1 MQAKPGIVDALNRIL
16 TIEITAVNQ
25 YFLQSEIVRNWGYD
39 HLADRLRAISM
50 GEMQDI
56 EELVKH
62 ILYLEGL
69 PNLQRIDVVKVGED
83 VLEHLQLDLESEKD
97 AVEALTEGI
106 NLCVEVG
113 DYGTRNRFEDMIRD
127 EETHI
132 DWLESQ
138 IDAIGQVGLEQYL
151 AQQLGTGEGG

>member
-1 MQAKPGIVDALNRIL
+1 MRAKPGVVDTLNRLL
-16 TIEITAVNQ
+16 TIEVTAVNQ

-50 GEMQDI
+50 GEMRDI

-69 PNLQRIDVVKVGED
+69 PNLQRIDVVKVGET
-83 VLEHLQLDLESEKD
+83 VLENLELDLESEQ
-97 AVEALTEGI
+97 AAIEALTEGV
-106 NLCVEVG
+106 NLCVEVD
-113 DYGTRNRFEDMIRD
+113 DYGTRSRLEEMVRD

-132 DWLESQ
+132 DWLETQ
-138 IDAIGQVGLEQYL
+138 IEAIGQLGTEQYL
-151 AQQLGTGEGG
+151 AQQLGTGE

>member
-1 MQAKPGIVDALNRIL
+1 MRAKPGIVDTLNRLL
-16 TIEITAVNQ
+16 TIEVTAVNQ

-50 GEMQDI
+50 GEMRDI

-69 PNLQRIDVVKVGED
+69 PNLQRIDVVKVGET
-83 VLEHLQLDLESEKD
+83 VLENLELDLESEQ
-97 AVEALTEGI
+97 AAIEALTEGV
-106 NLCVEVG
+106 NLCVEVD
-113 DYGTRNRFEDMIRD
+113 DYGTRSRLEEMVRD

-132 DWLESQ
+132 DWLETQ
-138 IDAIGQVGLEQYL
+138 IEAIGQLGTEQYL
-151 AQQLGTGEGG
+151 AQQLGTGE

>member
-1 MQAKPGIVDALNRIL
+1 MKAKPGVVDALNRIL

-39 HLADRLRAISM
+39 HLADRLRAVSM
-50 GEMQDI
+50 NEMKDI
-56 EELVKH
+56 EEVVKH

-69 PNLQRIDVVKVGED
+69 PNLQRIDVVKIGEN
-83 VLEHLQLDLESEKD
+83 VLEHLELDLESERD

-106 NLCVEVG
+106 TLCVEVG
-113 DYGTRNRFEDMIRD
+113 DFGTRSRFEEMVRD
-127 EETHI
+127 EEKHI

-138 IDAIGQVGLEQYL
+138 IEAIGQVGIEQYL
-151 AQQLGTGEGG
+151 AQQLGTGE

>member
-1 MQAKPGIVDALNRIL
+1 MKAKPGVVDALNRIL
-16 TIEITAVNQ
+16 TIEVTAVNQ

-39 HLADRLRAISM
+39 HLADRLRAVSM
-50 GEMQDI
+50 NEMKDI

-69 PNLQRIDVVKVGED
+69 PNLQRIDVIKVGEN
-83 VLEHLQLDLESEKD
+83 VLEHLELDLESEKA
-97 AVEALTEGI
+97 AVEALTEAV
-106 NLCVEVG
+106 NLCVEV
-113 DYGTRNRFEDMIRD
+113 DDFGTRSRLEEMIVD

-138 IDAIGQVGLEQYL
+138 IEAIGQVGIEQYL
-151 AQQLGTGEGG
+151 AQQLGTGE

>member
-1 MQAKPGIVDALNRIL
+1 MKAKPGVVDALNRIL

-39 HLADRLRAISM
+39 HLADRLRAVSM
-50 GEMQDI
+50 NEMKDI

-69 PNLQRIDVVKVGED
+69 PNLQRIDVVKIGEN
-83 VLEHLQLDLESEKD
+83 VLEHLELDLESERD
-97 AVEALTEGI
+97 AVDALTEGI
-106 NLCVEVG
+106 TLCVEVG
-113 DYGTRNRFEDMIRD
+113 DFGTRSRFEEMVRD
-127 EETHI
+127 EEEHI

-138 IDAIGQVGLEQYL
+138 IEAIDQVGIEQYL
-151 AQQLGTGEGG
+151 AQQLGTGE

>member
-1 MQAKPGIVDALNRIL
+1 MKAKPGVVDALNRIL
-16 TIEITAVNQ
+16 TIEVTAVNQ

-39 HLADRLRAISM
+39 HLADRLRAVSM
-50 GEMQDI
+50 NEMKDI

-69 PNLQRIDVVKVGED
+69 PNLQRIDVVKIGEN
-83 VLEHLQLDLESEKD
+83 VLEHLELDLESERD

-106 NLCVEVG
+106 TLCVEVG
-113 DYGTRNRFEDMIRD
+113 DFGTRSRFEEMVRD
-127 EETHI
+127 EEEHI

-138 IDAIGQVGLEQYL
+138 IEAIGQVGIEQYL
-151 AQQLGTGEGG
+151 AQQLGTGE

>member
-1 MQAKPGIVDALNRIL
+1 MKAKPGIVDALNRIL
-16 TIEITAVNQ
+16 TIEVTAVNQ

-69 PNLQRIDVVKVGED
+69 PNLQRIDVVKVGET
-83 VLEHLQLDLESEKD
+83 VLENLELDLESEQ
-97 AVEALTEGI
+97 AAIEALTEGV
-106 NLCVEVG
+106 NLCVEVD
-113 DYGTRNRFEDMIRD
+113 DYGTRSRLEEMIRD

-132 DWLESQ
+132 DWLETQ
-138 IDAIGQVGLEQYL
+138 IEAIGQLGTEQYL
-151 AQQLGTGEGG
+151 AQQLGTGE

>member
-1 MQAKPGIVDALNRIL
+1 MKAKPGVVDALNRIL
-16 TIEITAVNQ
+16 TIEVTAVNQ

-50 GEMQDI
+50 NEMKDI

-69 PNLQRIDVVKVGED
+69 PNLQRIDVVKIGEN
-83 VLEHLQLDLESEKD
+83 VLEHLELDLESERD

-106 NLCVEVG
+106 TLCVEVG
-113 DYGTRNRFEDMIRD
+113 DFGTRSRFEEMVRD
-127 EETHI
+127 EEEHI

-138 IDAIGQVGLEQYL
+138 IEAIGQVGIEQYL
-151 AQQLGTGEGG
+151 AQQLGTGE

>member
-1 MQAKPGIVDALNRIL
+1 MKAKPGVVDALNRIL
-16 TIEITAVNQ
+16 TIEVTAVNQ

-50 GEMQDI
+50 NEMKDI

-69 PNLQRIDVVKVGED
+69 PNLQRIDVVKIGEN
-83 VLEHLQLDLESEKD
+83 VLEHLELDLESERD
-97 AVEALTEGI
+97 AVDALTEGI
-106 NLCVEVG
+106 TLCVEVG
-113 DYGTRNRFEDMIRD
+113 DFGTRSRFEEMVRD
-127 EETHI
+127 EEKHI

-138 IDAIGQVGLEQYL
+138 IEAIGQVGIEQYL
-151 AQQLGTGEGG
+151 AQQLGTGE

>member
-1 MQAKPGIVDALNRIL
+1 MRAKPGIVDTLNRLL
-16 TIEITAVNQ
+16 TIEVTAVNQ

-50 GEMQDI
+50 GEMRDI

-69 PNLQRIDVVKVGED
+69 PNLQRIDVVKVGET
-83 VLEHLQLDLESEKD
+83 VLENLELDLESEQ
-97 AVEALTEGI
+97 AAIEALTEGV
-106 NLCVEVG
+106 NLCVEVD
-113 DYGTRNRFEDMIRD
+113 DYGTRSRLEEMIRD

-132 DWLESQ
+132 DWLETQ
-138 IDAIGQVGLEQYL
+138 IEALGQLGTEQYL
-151 AQQLGTGEGG
+151 AQQLGTGE

>member
-1 MQAKPGIVDALNRIL
+1 MKAKPGIVDALNRIL
-16 TIEITAVNQ
+16 TIEVTAVNQ

-50 GEMQDI
+50 GEMRDI

-69 PNLQRIDVVKVGED
+69 PNLQRIDVVKVGET
-83 VLEHLQLDLESEKD
+83 VLENLELDLESEQ
-97 AVEALTEGI
+97 AAIEALTEGV
-106 NLCVEVG
+106 NLCVEVD
-113 DYGTRNRFEDMIRD
+113 DYGTRSRLEEMIRD

-138 IDAIGQVGLEQYL
+138 IEALGQLGTEQYL
-151 AQQLGTGEGG
+151 AQQLGTGE

>member
-1 MQAKPGIVDALNRIL
+1 MKGKPGVVDALNRML

-39 HLADRLRAISM
+39 RLADRLRAISM
-50 GEMQDI
+50 GEMRDI

-62 ILYLEGL
+62 ILYLDGL
-69 PNLQRIDVVKVGED
+69 PNLQRISSVKVGEN
-83 VLEHLQLDLESEKD
+83 VREHLELDLASEQA
-97 AVEALTEGI
+97 AVEALSEGI
-106 NLCVEVG
+106 ALCNEVG
-113 DYGTRNRFEDMIRD
+113 DYGTRSRFEEMIRD

-138 IDAIGQVGLEQYL
+138 LDVIGQLGLEAYL
-151 AQQLGTGEGG
+151 TQQIAPGGE

>member
-1 MQAKPGIVDALNRIL
+1 MKAKPGIVDALNRIL
-16 TIEITAVNQ
+16 TIEVTAVNQ

-50 GEMQDI
+50 GEMRDI

-69 PNLQRIDVVKVGED
+69 PNLQRIDVVKVGET
-83 VLEHLQLDLESEKD
+83 VLENLELDLESEQ
-97 AVEALTEGI
+97 AAIEALTEGV
-106 NLCVEVG
+106 NLCVEVD
-113 DYGTRNRFEDMIRD
+113 DYGTRSRLEDMVRD

-132 DWLESQ
+132 DWLETQ
-138 IDAIGQVGLEQYL
+138 IEAIGQLGTEQYL
-151 AQQLGTGEGG
+151 AQQLGTGQ